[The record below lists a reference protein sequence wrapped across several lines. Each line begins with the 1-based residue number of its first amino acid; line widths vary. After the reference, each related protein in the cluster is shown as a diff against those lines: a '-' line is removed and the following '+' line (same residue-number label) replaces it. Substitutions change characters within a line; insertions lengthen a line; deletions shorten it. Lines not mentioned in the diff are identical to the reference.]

1 MADDSGEDM
10 TSAANLPE
18 EGNVPALDLR
28 PDMRLDYPQSRE
40 APAVEPVRE
49 ATRETPHDPREPVRD
64 IARDPL
70 PRETPRDPNHEPA
83 FRQPVREPV
92 RPIPAPPRDATYRE
106 PRYTPPPAPAA
117 SPVVNFPQRL
127 TLRSPWLIGLTFVIA
142 IVGVAGAALLGWQLF
157 LLQGQMKALQ
167 TSVSQS
173 GQVADAASR
182 LSDAATQ
189 ANEIANQA
197 LATTTRPWIG
207 VDTVEVGPIQPSQ
220 PLNIEVRVR
229 NSGRTPSTDVQ
240 GLFLVYI
247 SPIDNPP
254 ALLTDP
260 CTSCVR
266 SVLLPNGVVSYR
278 LSVRESVMTPDG
290 VQRIKDGKDTMWIVG
305 RLDYHDGEGEFHTT
319 KSCLFYRSTG
329 IASFTACGEGNS
341 AN

>member
-18 EGNVPALDLR
+18 EGNPPALDLR
-28 PDMRLDYPQSRE
+28 PDMRLDYPARE
-40 APAVEPVRE
+40 PSAEPPRE
-49 ATRETPHDPREPVRD
+49 PIHDPREPVRD

-70 PRETPRDPNHEPA
+70 PREAPRDPSSDA
-83 FRQPVREPV
+83 YRPVPREPV
-92 RPIPAPPRDATYRE
+92 RPIPAPPRDAAYRE
-106 PRYTPPPAPAA
+106 PRYTPPPPSPA
-117 SPVVNFPQRL
+117 PVVNFPQRL
-127 TLRSPWLIGLTFVIA
+127 TLRSPWLTGLTLVIA
-142 IVGVAGAALLGWQLF
+142 ILGVAGAALLGWQLY

-167 TSVSQS
+167 TSITQS

-278 LSVRESVMTPDG
+278 LSVRDSVMTPDG

-329 IASFTACGEGNS
+329 IASFTACGDGNS